1 MRDHK
6 LIEVPVLVAGAGPT
20 GLCAALLL
28 ARHGVESLTVE
39 RHPGTSIYPRATG
52 INVRSMEVLRSL
64 GLEETVRAASFD
76 GTPRVA
82 RSSTLVDP
90 EVELSPSISSQC
102 SDVSPCEWTPCSQ
115 RELEPILA
123 AAVRAERCAQLRFGA
138 ELVSFKQDGTGMIAE
153 VIDRAKHEVSEVR
166 CDYLIAADGA
176 RSQIRDRLGIAMH
189 GPGDLKPCVSIHF
202 SSDLRRRLPRTPNF
216 LHFVASDGVS
226 GVFVPVDS
234 HRGWVFIL
242 PQSERIDQD
251 LSPDRAADLVRVG
264 AGLGDLKIDVLGV
277 VPWMMQADW
286 ADQWRAGN
294 VFLAGDAAHRM
305 TPAGGLGMNT
315 GIQDVH
321 NLCWKLA
328 AVLQGSASSSLLDT
342 YAVERMPVAQ
352 RNVQRSV
359 DLISAPETAEAS
371 ALEVDLG
378 FVYMSAAMIPDGSS
392 PNALAGARAPHAWL
406 GDGVERTSTLDLFGP
421 HWTLITGP
429 RGEEWVRPAMRTEI
443 SLKHRIVASA
453 VCDKF
458 GIQAGGAVLVRPDG
472 HVAWRQ
478 PAAVSCPSRALA
490 TAIDRLL
497 ASNGS
502 DSSGRTFLRSC
513 RGS

>member
-6 LIEVPVLVAGAGPT
+6 LVEVPVLVAGAGPT

-64 GLEETVRAASFD
+64 GLEATVRDASFD
-76 GTPRVA
+76 GTPNVA
-82 RSSTLVDP
+82 RSSTLVDID
-90 EVELSPSISSQC
+90 VELSASLGAQSGDI
-102 SDVSPCEWTPCSQ
+102 SPCDWTPCSQ

-123 AAVRAERCAQLRFGA
+123 AAVEAEPCAELRFGA
-138 ELVSFKQDGTGMIAE
+138 ELVSFKQDGSGVIAE
-153 VIDRAKHEVSEVR
+153 VLDRAKHEVSQVR
-166 CDYLIAADGA
+166 CEYLIAADGA

-189 GPGDLKPCVSIHF
+189 GPGDLMPCVSVHF
-202 SSDLRRRLPRTPNF
+202 SSDLRRRLPKTPNF
-216 LHFVASDGVS
+216 LHFVANDGVF
-226 GVFVPVDS
+226 GVFMPTDS
-234 HRGWVFIL
+234 HTRWVFAL
-242 PQSERIDQD
+242 PQSDRIDQG
-251 LSPDRAADLVRVG
+251 LGTERAADLVRVG
-264 AGLGDLKIDVLGV
+264 AGLGDLKVDVLGV
-277 VPWMMQADW
+277 VAWMMQADW

-328 AVLQGSASSSLLDT
+328 AVLQGSAGLSLLDT
-342 YAVERMPVAQ
+342 YAVERKPVAQ

-359 DLISAPETAEAS
+359 ALISAPENAEAP

-378 FVYMSAAMIPDGSS
+378 FVYASAAVIPDEPA

-406 GDGVERTSTLDLFGP
+406 GDGVERTSTLDMFGP
-421 HWTLITGP
+421 HWTLVTGP
-429 RGEEWVRPAMRTEI
+429 RGEEWVRVARRTEI
-443 SLKHRIVASA
+443 SLKHRIVAPA
-453 VCDKF
+453 VCDRY
-458 GIQAGGAVLVRPDG
+458 GIQADGAVLVRPDG

-478 PAAVSCPSRALA
+478 PGAMSCPSQALGM
-490 TAIDRLL
+490 AIDRLL
-497 ASNGS
+497 ASNGL
-502 DSSGRTFLRSC
+502 DGSGRSVPKTGSRS
-513 RGS
+513 